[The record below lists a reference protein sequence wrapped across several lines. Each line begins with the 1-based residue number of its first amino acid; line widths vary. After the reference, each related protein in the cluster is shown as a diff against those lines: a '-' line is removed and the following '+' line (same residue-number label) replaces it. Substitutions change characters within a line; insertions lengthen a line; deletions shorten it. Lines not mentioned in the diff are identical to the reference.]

1 MKYKL
6 KIVPQ
11 DGGYVGYALLNDEVV
26 YTTNNHKDTVMASRE
41 LSSYV
46 ASASQEPAIPTQRP
60 ASIRPSAVQ
69 APSVNNLVPVRRSP
83 ITNPAASPAP
93 IQGVAKPSA
102 APVRRCCGRG

>member
-26 YTTNNHKDTVMASRE
+26 FTTNKHKDSATASRE

-46 ASASQEPAIPTQRP
+46 ASNTQVKPVPMKR
-60 ASIRPSAVQ
+60 AQSVLQTPS
-69 APSVNNLVPVRRSP
+69 
-83 ITNPAASPAP
+83 AP
-93 IQGVAKPSA
+93 IQGTAQPPPPAASA
-102 APVRRCCGRG
+102 RKCCGRG